1 MGEFTRHLSS
11 QPFFPYLALVAVFEA
26 AGLGLQL
33 LAYYSVI
40 SGDAMFPGMFIEYF
54 GIIFVPR
61 MLHLYTGSRY
71 TAYAATAGILI
82 AGVILDQILFAGVSN
97 IAPLLIAYVY
107 LCGITLDALSH

>member
-40 SGDAMFPGMFIEYF
+40 PGDAFFPGMMIEYF
-54 GIIFVPR
+54 GIVFTPR

-71 TAYAATAGILI
+71 TAYAATAGILT
-82 AGVILDQILFAGVSN
+82 AGAILDSLIFAGKAN

-107 LCGITLDALSH
+107 ACGIILDALSH